1 MKTPGGGM
9 TATTATTV
17 IASAGWFQT
26 FTKQTSYR
34 SPSMFCHHQLFSL
47 SLSLATHI
55 STPYAYE
62 KYLAYLV
69 GRDRHH
75 VVHVVPGHPER
86 LSSRGSHRRP
96 VREQAHLHHIA
107 SKRHVGRDV
116 ACHVARRAEGGGG
129 GGVSK
134 TAALERT
141 TQHMFLNS

>member
-1 MKTPGGGM
+1 M

-75 VVHVVPGHPER
+75 VVHVVPGHPEC

-107 SKRHVGRDV
+107 CCAMWGVTWRAMLRGGQKEEEVGGSQKRQRWREQRNT
-116 ACHVARRAEGGGG
+116 C
-129 GGVSK
+129 
-134 TAALERT
+134 
-141 TQHMFLNS
+141 F